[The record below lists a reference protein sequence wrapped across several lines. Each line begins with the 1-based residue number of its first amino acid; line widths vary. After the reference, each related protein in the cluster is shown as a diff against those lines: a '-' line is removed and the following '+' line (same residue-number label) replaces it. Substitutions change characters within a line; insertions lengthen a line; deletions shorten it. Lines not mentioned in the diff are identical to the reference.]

1 MKTLFSIIFSVLVIV
16 LSLTN
21 KFGVAYPFT
30 TPRMLMFE
38 WFVIGIPSFILA
50 FIPNDK
56 PISGKFIFN
65 LIKNALPGAI
75 ALCINVGAV
84 FLYNKIYH
92 GELVGELALQ
102 TIATMSTLVLTLTGL
117 SMLYRLCK
125 PFNGLTTT
133 LFVTMFAICCACF
146 IFWPTFFDISTISAL
161 MLPDVLFVIILALV
175 SPTVITI
182 LYKIMDKINF

>member
-1 MKTLFSIIFSVLVIV
+1 
-16 LSLTN
+16 
-21 KFGVAYPFT
+21 
-30 TPRMLMFE
+30 MLMFE

-84 FLYNKIYH
+84 FLYNQIYH
-92 GELVGELALQ
+92 GELVGEVALT
-102 TIATMSTLVLTLTGL
+102 TISTMSTLVLTFTGL

-125 PFNGLTTT
+125 PFSGLTTT
-133 LFVTMFAICCACF
+133 LYVFMFAICCACF
-146 IFWPTFFDISTISAL
+146 FFWPGFFDVATITSL

-175 SPTVITI
+175 SPTVINI
-182 LYKIMDKINF
+182 LYKVMDKIKF